1 MVDDRPQVW
10 KSRQNECLADSPE
23 FAKVRIGEFKGFV
36 RRSEWSDG
44 LKSLLNQPRRML
56 AHAIIVKDSHTT
68 TVGAVAL
75 PDKRVFVKRYN
86 YRGPG
91 YAFKNLF
98 RSSRA
103 KRVWQSGN
111 SCHMRG
117 IGVALPLAYLE
128 RRRLRVLC
136 ESYLLTAA
144 VAGDELSEVL
154 ARQRGNIRGKRL
166 LIGQLARQV
175 RQMHDVGIAHRDLK
189 GENIIARQTGN
200 MRFEFR
206 IVDFDGVR
214 CRPVSERTRVKNLA
228 RLARAVAV
236 EISLTS
242 ADRFRLVKNYLA
254 DGDSSRWRKMYPDLL
269 KFIRKYFKKYKH

>member
-10 KSRQNECLADSPE
+10 KSLQNECLADSPE

-56 AHAIIVKDSHTT
+56 AQAIIVKDSHTT

-75 PDKRVFVKRYN
+75 ADKRVFVKRYN

-117 IGVALPLAYLE
+117 IGVALPLA
-128 RRRLRVLC
+128 
-136 ESYLLTAA
+136 
-144 VAGDELSEVL
+144 
-154 ARQRGNIRGKRL
+154 
-166 LIGQLARQV
+166 
-175 RQMHDVGIAHRDLK
+175 
-189 GENIIARQTGN
+189 
-200 MRFEFR
+200 
-206 IVDFDGVR
+206 
-214 CRPVSERTRVKNLA
+214 
-228 RLARAVAV
+228 
-236 EISLTS
+236 
-242 ADRFRLVKNYLA
+242 
-254 DGDSSRWRKMYPDLL
+254 
-269 KFIRKYFKKYKH
+269 